1 MVKVLKWIGIV
12 LLVLVGLIMLAVIA
26 LNIVAIAR
34 LNRTY
39 DVEVEAITI
48 PDDDASL
55 ARGEY
60 LANAFC
66 AECHGQGLSGEVL
79 IEEAGIATV
88 YAPNITPSEAG
99 VGDFSDADYVRALR
113 HGIGPD
119 GKGYMIMPAEILI
132 NWSEEDLSATIAYL
146 KTIPPDDNS
155 TPEKEV
161 GIVGRVML
169 TAGVFGDLFAA
180 DYIDHEMPI
189 PERPEIGLNA
199 EYGAYFTRAFA
210 CTLCHG
216 DDMRGGPPPPS
227 IPEIGQVPPAVVAAS
242 WSTEE
247 FLAAVTMGVKPDGV
261 QLDPERMPWELYANF
276 DEEELAAVHLYLQT
290 LAAQ

>member
-79 IEEAGIATV
+79 IE
-88 YAPNITPSEAG
+88 
-99 VGDFSDADYVRALR
+99 
-113 HGIGPD
+113 
-119 GKGYMIMPAEILI
+119 
-132 NWSEEDLSATIAYL
+132 
-146 KTIPPDDNS
+146 
-155 TPEKEV
+155 
-161 GIVGRVML
+161 
-169 TAGVFGDLFAA
+169 
-180 DYIDHEMPI
+180 
-189 PERPEIGLNA
+189 
-199 EYGAYFTRAFA
+199 
-210 CTLCHG
+210 
-216 DDMRGGPPPPS
+216 
-227 IPEIGQVPPAVVAAS
+227 
-242 WSTEE
+242 
-247 FLAAVTMGVKPDGV
+247 
-261 QLDPERMPWELYANF
+261 
-276 DEEELAAVHLYLQT
+276 
-290 LAAQ
+290 